1 MAKGYD
7 DNSFD
12 GKGNEREVVPLH
24 LVEHPLIED
33 VLAQLRDER
42 CPSED
47 FRRLARQVTV
57 LLAFAASRDLP
68 LSSERVRTPLE
79 ETEVK
84 RLSADVVLVPVL
96 RAGMGMLDVMLTV
109 FPKASVGYVGLE
121 RDEET
126 AVARQYYR
134 KLPPLADRYVFLL
147 DPMLATGGSAS
158 AAVALLE
165 EQGARHVRLLS
176 VVAAPEGV
184 ERLAK
189 DYPTV
194 DVYTAA
200 LDRGLNESKFIL
212 PGLGDFGD
220 RLFGTLES

>member
-1 MAKGYD
+1 MA
-7 DNSFD
+7 
-12 GKGNEREVVPLH
+12 LH

-33 VLAQLRDER
+33 VLAELRDER
-42 CPSED
+42 CEPEA
-47 FRRLARQVTV
+47 FRRLARQLTM
-57 LLAFAASRDLP
+57 LLAFGAARDLP
-68 LSSERVRTPLE
+68 MRTERVRTPLE
-79 ETEVK
+79 ETEVR
-84 RLSADVVLVPVL
+84 RLAAEIVLVPVL

-109 FPKASVGYVGLE
+109 FPRASVGYVGLE

-158 AAVALLE
+158 AAVALLAA
-165 EQGARHVRLLS
+165 QGASQIRLLS

-184 ERLAK
+184 ERLEK
-189 DYPTV
+189 DFPNV

-200 LDRGLNESKFIL
+200 LDRGMNESKFIL

-220 RLFGTLES
+220 RLFGTG